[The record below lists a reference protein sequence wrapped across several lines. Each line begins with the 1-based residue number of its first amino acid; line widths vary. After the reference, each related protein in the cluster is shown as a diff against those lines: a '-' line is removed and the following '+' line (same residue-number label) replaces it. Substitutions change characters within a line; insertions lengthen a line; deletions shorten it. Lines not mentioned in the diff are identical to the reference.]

1 MLDNLKLKNPDI
13 KLYSVN
19 SEEFKTFGRVITGL
33 DTSEIIKAAEK
44 ISRPAEGSAYTPSEE
59 SFEKLSIAKET
70 ENKFFGTLP
79 AQIGYCH
86 GHNSLLNAAEW
97 HMSSEINIAVT
108 PLVLILGHI
117 WDIKSGKTDLNFIL
131 IDGKI
136 TPSSFNLVNVPNYK
150 IARDI
155 TKMWK

>member
-1 MLDNLKLKNPDI
+1 MLDALKLKNPDI

-44 ISRPAEGSAYTPSEE
+44 ISRPAEGSAYTPSEV
-59 SFEKLSIAKET
+59 SFERLPIAKEI

-97 HMSSEINIAVT
+97 HMSSEINIVK
-108 PLVLILGHI
+108 PLFSLPVAQILPPCI
-117 WDIKSGKTDLNFIL
+117 SIILLQTDRPMPEPFETLL
-131 IDGKI
+131 RAL
-136 TPSSFNLVNVPNYK
+136 SAL
-150 IARDI
+150 
-155 TKMWK
+155 

>member
-59 SFEKLSIAKET
+59 SFEKIKEHLTAKG
-70 ENKFFGTLP
+70 ENFSVRCL
-79 AQIGYCH
+79 
-86 GHNSLLNAAEW
+86 
-97 HMSSEINIAVT
+97 
-108 PLVLILGHI
+108 
-117 WDIKSGKTDLNFIL
+117 
-131 IDGKI
+131 
-136 TPSSFNLVNVPNYK
+136 
-150 IARDI
+150 RR
-155 TKMWK
+155 